1 MSCEAGTIVD
11 VYLKWL
17 LQVEK
22 FHLSFASSCHSYQ
35 RALRS
40 SFVRERKKRMK
51 NKQPR
56 TRAEEWVRV
65 KLWRRIPWSARCSNF
80 PFICFLPFS
89 FSWNRLLSYSELN
102 LNVSLL
108 DPSDDVIVPQNW
120 KCWCWG
126 WRRVDTRTRIPHVN
140 SIPFLIFQV
149 CWTFWKIF
157 YSFCCR
163 LSGLTYMSTEH
174 VNQKVPFNFIKSS
187 ITNFNFAHLL
197 HTWLRNLCEFHKIS
211 CCHFYRIRTNFSMT

>member
-1 MSCEAGTIVD
+1 MSCEAGTIMD

-65 KLWRRIPWSARCSNF
+65 KMWRMIPWSARCSNF
-80 PFICFLPFS
+80 PFICFLPFFLQLKSSS
-89 FSWNRLLSYSELN
+89 FLLRTQLECLAPRSIWRCHCTTELKVLMLRMKKSWYKNESSTRQ
-102 LNVSLL
+102 L
-108 DPSDDVIVPQNW
+108 DS
-120 KCWCWG
+120 
-126 WRRVDTRTRIPHVN
+126 
-140 SIPFLIFQV
+140 IFQV

-163 LSGLTYMSTEH
+163 LNGLECLLNMWSRKFHLISLKALSQISILPIWFTHDWEIF
-174 VNQKVPFNFIKSS
+174 VNFIKFPVVIS
-187 ITNFNFAHLL
+187 I
-197 HTWLRNLCEFHKIS
+197 E
-211 CCHFYRIRTNFSMT
+211 